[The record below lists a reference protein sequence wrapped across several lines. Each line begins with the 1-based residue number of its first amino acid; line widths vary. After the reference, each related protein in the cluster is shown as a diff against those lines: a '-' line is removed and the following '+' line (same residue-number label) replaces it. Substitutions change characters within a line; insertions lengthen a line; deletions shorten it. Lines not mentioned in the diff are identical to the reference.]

1 VVPTFRKLSR
11 EELEVTRTRRRNS
24 VDLTEYTDF
33 IAGLSVGEGG
43 EVTLNGNEQKRTVK
57 RRLTAAA
64 HQLGRR
70 LVYRR
75 SVGNTIRF
83 EIGPNS
89 VTT

>member
-1 VVPTFRKLSR
+1 VPTFRKVSR
-11 EELEVTRTRRRNS
+11 EELAATTSRRRNS

-33 IAGLSVGEGG
+33 IASLSIGEGG
-43 EVTLNGNEQKRTVK
+43 EVPLNGNELKRTVK
-57 RRLTAAA
+57 RRLTLAA

-83 EIGPNS
+83 EIGA
-89 VTT
+89 